1 MNHYI
6 RLDGDKIIKGFSD
19 AFEQPEV
26 TDVLIAENAGRHF
39 ELFEEINP
47 SFFEEGIAKYA
58 YIEGEVVVRDITAEV
73 AEAKAIQ
80 QGIVERQAKQKQ
92 AEQKATQMT
101 VAKMLLA
108 NELTDD
114 EILDM
119 VYLYPAW
126 NVGIEYKVGDMVE
139 YLDRLYE
146 VIQAHTSQ
154 DDWRPPDVPAL
165 FTLRSPAG
173 VIPEWT
179 QPTGAHDAYNIGD
192 KVTFEGQVYESL
204 IDGNTWSPT
213 DYPQGWELIE

>member
-19 AFEQPEV
+19 LFEQPEAS
-26 TDVLIAENAGRHF
+26 DILIAEDAGRHF
-39 ELFEEINP
+39 ELFEQTNP
-47 SFFEEGIAKYA
+47 SLFEEGIAKYA

-126 NVGIEYKVGDMVE
+126 NIGIEYKVGDMVE
-139 YLDRLYE
+139 YLGELYE

-154 DDWRPPDVPAL
+154 DDWRPPDVSAL
-165 FTLRSPAG
+165 FTLRSPEG

-192 KVTFEGQVYESL
+192 KVTFEGAVYESL
-204 IDGNTWSPT
+204 IDANAWSPT
-213 DYPQGWELIE
+213 EYPQGWQLK